1 VAGAQPDGRG
11 RVGPDV
17 LDGIDGRAAF
27 VSGAGQGIGRAIA
40 ERLAAEGARVAVND
54 IDAARASAVAE
65 AIGGLAAPFDVS
77 DSAAVA
83 GGLAECE
90 RRLGPIDL
98 LVANHAHM
106 TMGPFLEQA
115 ETELFRHLEVNLLGT
130 AWLIRAC
137 APAMAGR
144 GYGRIVAI
152 ASEWGQIGW
161 PEATEYAASK
171 GAIIAL
177 VKSVAR
183 EWASAGV
190 AVNAVGPGVTD
201 TPQLDVDAGAAGLT
215 HEEMVAVYARD
226 IPLGRVGRPEDVA
239 ATVAFLLS
247 TPAIAFVGQVLGPN
261 GGSTRI

>member
-1 VAGAQPDGRG
+1 MFDGIAG
-11 RVGPDV
+11 RV
-17 LDGIDGRAAF
+17 AF
-27 VSGAGQGIGRAIA
+27 VSGAGQGIGRATA
-40 ERLAAEGARVAVND
+40 ERLAAEGARVCVND
-54 IDAARASAVAE
+54 IDDARARAVAGE
-65 AIGGLAAPFDVS
+65 IGGFAAPFDVS
-77 DSAAVA
+77 DSAAVGA
-83 GGLAECE
+83 GLAACE
-90 RRLGPIDL
+90 RELGPIDL
-98 LVANHAHM
+98 LVANHAYM
-106 TMGPFLEQA
+106 TMGPFLEQDPG
-115 ETELFRHLEVNLLGT
+115 ELGRHLGVNLLGT

-171 GAIIAL
+171 GGIIAL

-183 EWASAGV
+183 QYAGAGV
-190 AVNAVGPGVTD
+190 AVNAIGPGVTD

-215 HEEMVAVYARD
+215 HEEMVGVYARD
-226 IPLGRVGRPEDVA
+226 IPLGRVGLPADIA

-247 TPAIAFVGQVLGPN
+247 TPAIAFVGQVVGPN

>member
-1 VAGAQPDGRG
+1 
-11 RVGPDV
+11 V
-17 LDGIDGRAAF
+17 LDGIAGRVAF
-27 VSGAGQGIGRAIA
+27 VSGAGQGIGRATA
-40 ERLAAEGARVAVND
+40 ERLAAEGARVCVND
-54 IDAARASAVAE
+54 IDEARARAVAGG
-65 AIGGLAAPFDVS
+65 IGGFAAPFDVS
-77 DSAAVA
+77 DSAAVGA
-83 GGLAECE
+83 GLAACE
-90 RRLGPIDL
+90 RELGSIDL
-98 LVANHAHM
+98 LVANHAYM
-106 TMGPFLEQA
+106 TMGPFLEQDPG
-115 ETELFRHLEVNLLGT
+115 ELGRHLGVNLLGT

-171 GAIIAL
+171 GGIIAL

-183 EWASAGV
+183 QYAGAGV
-190 AVNAVGPGVTD
+190 AVNAIGPGVTD

-215 HEEMVAVYARD
+215 HEEMVGVYARD
-226 IPLGRVGRPEDVA
+226 IPLGRVGLPVDIA

-247 TPAIAFVGQVLGPN
+247 TPAIAFVGQVVGPN